1 MLDGSPKL
9 IAIDAQPNHQGVP
22 RLCLRKA
29 DRPAYQPLDPG
40 PHIDVLALDLL
51 GVCLPHRV
59 LLGLYMP
66 LVGPP
71 AVGKIARDAK
81 TRV

>member
-1 MLDGSPKL
+1 MNEEAD
-9 IAIDAQPNHQGVP
+9 HQVMHAF
-22 RLCLRKA
+22 RLRKA
-29 DRPAYQPLDPG
+29 DRPAYQPLDPRAQ
-40 PHIDVLALDLL
+40 VNMLTLDLL
-51 GVCLPHRV
+51 RVCLPHRV